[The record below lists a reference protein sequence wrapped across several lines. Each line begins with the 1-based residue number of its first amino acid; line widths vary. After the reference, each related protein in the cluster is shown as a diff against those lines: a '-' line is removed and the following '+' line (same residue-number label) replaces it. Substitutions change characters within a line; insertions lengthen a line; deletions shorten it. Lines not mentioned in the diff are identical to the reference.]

1 MILILQIALAIVLAY
16 LIIVFFPVILAISAS
31 LIGLALVVLFLSILI
46 YGAYY
51 LFTNPNT
58 NLDFLWVG
66 FEYIFIVIIIVAITL
81 GIIFI
86 CYALFTSVRN
96 FFKHARK
103 REYVLAAIWLLVI
116 LIFIALSG
124 N

>member
-16 LIIVFFPVILAISAS
+16 LIIVFFPVILTVGAS
-31 LIGLALVVLFLSILI
+31 LIGLALVVLFLSVLI

-51 LFTNPNT
+51 LFTNT
-58 NLDFLWVG
+58 NLDFLWEGLGDILFVL
-66 FEYIFIVIIIVAITL
+66 FLVAITL
-81 GIIFI
+81 GIIFF
-86 CYALFTSVRN
+86 CWALFASTRD

-103 REYVLAAIWLLVI
+103 REYTLAAIWFSAL
-116 LIFIALSG
+116 LIFIMMLG

>member
-16 LIIVFFPVILAISAS
+16 LIIVFFPAILAIGAS

-66 FEYIFIVIIIVAITL
+66 FEYIFIVLLLVAITL
-81 GIIFI
+81 GIIFF
-86 CYALFTSVRN
+86 CYALFASARD

-103 REYVLAAIWLLVI
+103 REYTLAAIWFSAL
-116 LIFIALSG
+116 LIFIMMLG